1 MISHGEIHHAPDLV
15 CLVTVTTVLQENI
28 LFVSVCWEGGNCF
41 NCVRKLR
48 TPELPPD
55 TRPSSHS
62 PSLSHCP
69 GQRIHI
75 QQLTLKISPL
85 FYWIFLSVLILSQN
99 SEFFRGNNS
108 QRCAAKEKALNF
120 PPGQCDGSQLHCLC
134 PPHLSLAV
142 CDCVWAQTL
151 MMSVSQSVHT
161 GPVHDWGGWK
171 LFSWWIRQAK
181 PPHSNPIVSPSTLS
195 NYKSC
200 GMQLMIRAN
209 WSLSDVLDKYF
220 YNSAQSFYKNVRLS
234 QAQSCESGWRRE
246 MQNCNCYKTRSH
258 LQSAHHVSI
267 ISPDVGQYQAPGL
280 SRKQSMVEAKTNI
293 NLIFQIA
300 FAEYMNVTV
309 LAHPPT
315 GGWPP
320 AIGGSLSPAAG
331 LSWDWPPGLAISL

>member
-1 MISHGEIHHAPDLV
+1 MAASSIVSVPLTFHLQS
-15 CLVTVTTVLQENI
+15 VTVSEL
-28 LFVSVCWEGGNCF
+28 
-41 NCVRKLR
+41 KL
-48 TPELPPD
+48 
-55 TRPSSHS
+55 SW
-62 PSLSHCP
+62 C
-69 GQRIHI
+69 Q
-75 QQLTLKISPL
+75 
-85 FYWIFLSVLILSQN
+85 
-99 SEFFRGNNS
+99 
-108 QRCAAKEKALNF
+108 
-120 PPGQCDGSQLHCLC
+120 
-134 PPHLSLAV
+134 
-142 CDCVWAQTL
+142 
-151 MMSVSQSVHT
+151 SVSQSVHT

-171 LFSWWIRQAK
+171 LFSWWIRQAM
-181 PPHSNPIVSPSTLS
+181 PLHSNPIVSPSTLS

-267 ISPDVGQYQAPGL
+267 ISPDVGQYQAHGL
-280 SRKQSMVEAKTNI
+280 SRKQSMVEGKTNI

-309 LAHPPT
+309 LADPPT

-331 LSWDWPPGLAISL
+331 LSCDWPPGLAISL